1 MKGLFMKTISIINYK
16 GGVGKTTLTANLT
29 AELAH
34 RGYKVLAID
43 LDPQAN
49 LTFSFIE
56 VDTWKEKYQ
65 KNKTI
70 KKWYDA
76 FIDEDLDVDLNELI
90 IHPNRINK
98 LVTKGKV
105 DIICSH
111 LALINIDLELAT
123 RLAGASPRQTR
134 NNFLRVYTR
143 LKHGLESLDDDA
155 YDIILIDCPPNFNIV
170 TRNALVASDAYMV
183 PAKPDYLSTLGIDQ
197 LQKHV
202 EQLIDDYNKYSSE
215 SDSDKWASINPTMLG
230 VIFTMVFIRSGNP
243 ISAQRNYIRQ
253 VERLEIPTFDIMI
266 RDNKTIYADAPEYG
280 VPVVIQSVSGKTYED
295 VQTELEEMTTEF
307 NRKVDTF

>member
-1 MKGLFMKTISIINYK
+1 MKIISVINYK
-16 GGVGKTTLTANLT
+16 GGVGKTTLVANLT
-29 AELAH
+29 AELAY
-34 RGYKVLAID
+34 RGYKVLALD

-49 LTFSFIE
+49 LTFSFVE

-76 FIDEDLDVDLNELI
+76 FIDEDLDVDLEELI
-90 IHPNRINK
+90 IHPNRINRI
-98 LVTKGKV
+98 VSTGKV

-123 RLAGASPRQTR
+123 RLGGASPRQTR

-155 YDIILIDCPPNFNIV
+155 YDIVLIDCPPNFNIV
-170 TRNALVASDAYMV
+170 TRNALVASDAYIV

-202 EQLIDDYNKYSSE
+202 EQLIFDYNNYSRE
-215 SDSDKWASINPTMLG
+215 SDTDKWDLINPKMLG
-230 VIFTMVFIRSGNP
+230 VIFTMVFIRLGNP
-243 ISAQRNYIRQ
+243 ISAQQNYISQ
-253 VERLEIPTFDIMI
+253 VERSEKDIPIFNTMT
-266 RDNKTIYADAPEYG
+266 RENKTIYADAPEYG
-280 VPVVIQSVSGKTYED
+280 VPVVIQSVSGKTYEN
-295 VQTELEEMTTEF
+295 VQTELEDLATEF
-307 NRKVDTF
+307 NDKVNTL

>member
-1 MKGLFMKTISIINYK
+1 MKTISIINYK

-155 YDIILIDCPPNFNIV
+155 YDIVLIDCPPNFNIV

>member
-155 YDIILIDCPPNFNIV
+155 YDIVLIDCPPNFNIV